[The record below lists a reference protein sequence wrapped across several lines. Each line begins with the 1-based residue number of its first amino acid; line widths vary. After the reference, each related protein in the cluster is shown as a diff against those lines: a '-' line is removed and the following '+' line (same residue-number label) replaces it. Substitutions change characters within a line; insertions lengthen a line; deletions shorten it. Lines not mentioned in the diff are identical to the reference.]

1 MDSLFL
7 LLLAES
13 WIKTQTKSKL
23 INARMSVMDAI
34 SYELIIYGLS
44 VGLIGGAM
52 GGTLAGVAGIGGG
65 LIYVPLF
72 YLTMP
77 GNQESL
83 SIHVMASLIAVA
95 MTGIFSARAHWRLG
109 HLNRKVFRKL
119 MPGLII
125 GAAIGLWSTL
135 KIPEAMILFALASLN
150 AWIAWDYGRR
160 QTEKREVP
168 LISLSAPVGYISGT
182 LGIGGGTMLVPLL
195 RRQVSLREATGTS
208 AACGM
213 VMAFSA
219 VLFNLLFES
228 AWAGLLSEQMLF
240 LAGALAGIVLIIPR
254 TTGWSARLH
263 ALLPELSLQR
273 VLKGIFTL
281 LSTALLLSA
290 LLSL

>member
-1 MDSLFL
+1 MDSRFL
-7 LLLAES
+7 LLLADS
-13 WIKTQTKSKL
+13 WIKAQTKSRL
-23 INARMSVMDAI
+23 INARLSAMDLI
-34 SYELIIYGLS
+34 SYELIIYGLL
-44 VGLIGGAM
+44 VGLIGGAL

-77 GNQESL
+77 GNQEGL

-95 MTGIFSARAHWRLG
+95 MTGFFSARAHWRLG
-109 HLNRKVFRKL
+109 HLNRNAFRQL
-119 MPGLII
+119 IPGLII

-135 KIPEAMILFALASLN
+135 KIPEAVILFALAFLN

-160 QTEKREVP
+160 QTEKREAP
-168 LISLSAPVGYISGT
+168 LTSLSAPIGYISGV

-195 RRQVSLREATGTS
+195 RRLVSLREAIGTS
-208 AACGM
+208 AACGT
-213 VMAFSA
+213 VMALSA
-219 VLFNLLFES
+219 VLFNLLFEP
-228 AWAGLLSEQMLF
+228 AWIGLLSEQLYF
-240 LAGALAGIVLIIPR
+240 LAAALVGVVLMIPG

-263 ALLPELSLQR
+263 ALLPELTMQR

>member
-1 MDSLFL
+1 
-7 LLLAES
+7 
-13 WIKTQTKSKL
+13 
-23 INARMSVMDAI
+23 MDAI

-95 MTGIFSARAHWRLG
+95 MTGVFSARAHWRLG

-125 GAAIGLWSTL
+125 GATIGLWSTL

-160 QTEKREVP
+160 QTGKRVVP
-168 LISLSAPVGYISGT
+168 LTSLSAPIGYISGT

-263 ALLPELSLQR
+263 ALLPELSVQR

>member
-1 MDSLFL
+1 MDSLFP
-7 LLLAES
+7 LLLADS
-13 WIKTQTKSKL
+13 GIKPQTKSKL

-95 MTGIFSARAHWRLG
+95 MTGLFSARAHWRLG

>member
-1 MDSLFL
+1 
-7 LLLAES
+7 
-13 WIKTQTKSKL
+13 
-23 INARMSVMDAI
+23 MDAI

-44 VGLIGGAM
+44 VGLIGGAV

-77 GNQESL
+77 GNQQGL
-83 SIHVMASLIAVA
+83 SIHVMASLVAVA
-95 MTGIFSARAHWRLG
+95 MTGFFSARAHWRLG
-109 HLNRKVFRKL
+109 HLNRDAFRKL
-119 MPGLII
+119 IPGLII

-150 AWIAWDYGRR
+150 AWIAWDYGHR
-160 QTEKREVP
+160 QVETRAVP
-168 LISLSAPVGYISGT
+168 LTSLSAPIGYISGV

-195 RRQVSLREATGTS
+195 RRQVSMREAIGTS

-219 VLFNLLFES
+219 VLFNLLFEA
-228 AWAGLLSEQMLF
+228 AWVGLLSEQALF
-240 LAGALAGIVLIIPR
+240 LAGALVGILLIIPR
-254 TTGWSARLH
+254 TSGWSARLH
-263 ALLPELSLQR
+263 ALLPELTIQL
-273 VLKGIFTL
+273 VLKGLFTL
-281 LSTALLLSA
+281 LSTALLLAA

>member
-95 MTGIFSARAHWRLG
+95 MTGLFSARAHWRLG

>member
-1 MDSLFL
+1 MD
-7 LLLAES
+7 
-13 WIKTQTKSKL
+13 T
-23 INARMSVMDAI
+23 I

-77 GNQESL
+77 GNHESL

-95 MTGIFSARAHWRLG
+95 ITGIFSARAHWRLG
-109 HLNRKVFRKL
+109 HLNRKVFQKL

-135 KIPEAMILFALASLN
+135 KIPEAMILLALASLN

-160 QTEKREVP
+160 QTEKRELP
-168 LISLSAPVGYISGT
+168 LTSLSAPIGYISGS

-208 AACGM
+208 AACGV
-213 VMAFSA
+213 VMALSA
-219 VLFNLLFES
+219 VLFNLLFEPV
-228 AWAGLLSEQMLF
+228 WAGMISEQALF
-240 LAGALAGIVLIIPR
+240 LAGALAGIVLMIPGS
-254 TTGWSARLH
+254 TGWSARLH
-263 ALLPELSLQR
+263 ARLPELPMQR
-273 VLKGIFTL
+273 VLKGVFTL
-281 LSTALLLSA
+281 LSMALLLSA